1 MGSRSI
7 RLIAATAAAVLA
19 TTALAACG
27 ADETTG
33 SGDVTRLRL
42 GYFPNITHAPALVGV
57 QNKIFDEK
65 LGDIELEPKTF
76 NAGPSAIE
84 ALFSGAIDATYIGP
98 NPAIT
103 GWAQSKGS
111 ALHIIAG
118 TTSGG
123 AGLVVRPGID
133 SAQDLKGKKIASPQ
147 LGNTQDVALRYWLK
161 EQGLST
167 DTNGGGDVAVTPT
180 QNSEIITAYGSGA
193 IDGAWVPEPHLSRL
207 IIEQGAKLL
216 KDEKQEWPN
225 GQFVTTHLIV
235 SKKFLDEHPDAVKK
249 LLAGHVAAVD
259 YVNGNRDAAAKA
271 ANAHLQALTGKALK
285 DDILAASFENL
296 TFTVDPIAPSL
307 FGSAKHAEEVGLL
320 KPVDLNGI
328 YRLDLLND
336 LLKTAGKPAV
346 SGDGGAA

>member
-346 SGDGGAA
+346 SGDSGAA